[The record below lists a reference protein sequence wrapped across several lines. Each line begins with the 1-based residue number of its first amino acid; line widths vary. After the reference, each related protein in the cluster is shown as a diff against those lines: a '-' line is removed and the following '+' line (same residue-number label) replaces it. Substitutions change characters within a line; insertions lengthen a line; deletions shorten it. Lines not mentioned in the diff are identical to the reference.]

1 MGRVAS
7 TYGLHLRKHR
17 EKCGF
22 TQEQLANKAN
32 ISTGQIVRYE
42 AGKNIPREET
52 QLALADVLGIDPLAL
67 YNPSDAGVMLGKVGS
82 SRDAARAVGQRIRKF
97 RNGTPIRSL
106 CVLARIDENEWKS
119 IEEGEKLLDYDQAAR
134 IGEALGYSPID
145 ILGPEAYSLIKADLE
160 DYVLVPQ
167 YDVEVSAGGGS
178 QNDHELPLSHLAFL
192 KSWLVGKKHLQKGE
206 LFVVTVRGDSME
218 PELSEGDI
226 VLVDR
231 SRQEISEDGLFVVR
245 MSSWLYVKRIQRLPG
260 GQIRVLSNNPKYA
273 PMEVDA
279 GTPDQEFQVIGK
291 VVWIGREV

>member
-1 MGRVAS
+1 
-7 TYGLHLRKHR
+7 
-17 EKCGF
+17 
-22 TQEQLANKAN
+22 
-32 ISTGQIVRYE
+32 
-42 AGKNIPREET
+42 
-52 QLALADVLGIDPLAL
+52 
-67 YNPSDAGVMLGKVGS
+67 
-82 SRDAARAVGQRIRKF
+82 
-97 RNGTPIRSL
+97 
-106 CVLARIDENEWKS
+106 
-119 IEEGEKLLDYDQAAR
+119 
-134 IGEALGYSPID
+134 
-145 ILGPEAYSLIKADLE
+145 
-160 DYVLVPQ
+160 Q

-178 QNDHELPLSHLAFL
+178 QNYHELPLSHLAFL

-245 MSSWLYVKRIQRLPG
+245 MSSWLYVKRIQRLPA

-291 VVWIGREV
+291 VVWIGREI